1 MNDDATEGL
10 MFRFDGQEADEHKL
24 ELYSL
29 GESMQGLA
37 RIASVSA
44 HFAATQKYSRYFV
57 THSFR
62 IYAEEPRANCFTI
75 SAVWE
80 FVKQHQI
87 LSGAFGA
94 LAAILVNWVLTSN
107 ASKVEEMKLLK
118 DSLDKVIRELGNRD
132 QATIAGLISTV
143 EKMAAEL
150 RNAARLAVSPIGS
163 TANLLTVSARNGDF
177 RQSYNLADAEAIRQP
192 GPNELTGLETVVVRL
207 SELDSLRGTCK
218 VHLRGLPEDHRIAA
232 EILDPVREVP
242 NNAYALALAS
252 GNEIAVKA
260 KLQLKNDEIV
270 RLYISDVEA

>member
-1 MNDDATEGL
+1 MNDATEGL
-10 MFRFDGQEADEHKL
+10 IFRFDGQEADDHKL

-62 IYAEEPRANCFTI
+62 IYAEEPRANCFTV

-107 ASKVEEMKLLK
+107 ANKVEEMKLLK
-118 DSLDKVIRELGNRD
+118 DSLDKAIRELGNRD
-132 QATIAGLISTV
+132 KSTIAGLINTV
-143 EKMAAEL
+143 DKMATEL
-150 RNAARLAVSPIGS
+150 RNAARLAVSPLGN

-177 RQSYNLADAEAIRQP
+177 KHSYNIADAEAIRQP
-192 GPNELTGLETVVVRL
+192 GPNELTGMETVVVRL

-232 EILDPVREVP
+232 EILDPVREIA
-242 NNAYALALAS
+242 NNTYALALAS
-252 GNEIAVKA
+252 GSEIAVRA
-260 KLQLKNDEIV
+260 KFQLKNGEIA
-270 RLYISDVEA
+270 RLYIFDVEA

>member
-1 MNDDATEGL
+1 MNDDASGL
-10 MFRFDGQEADEHKL
+10 IFRFDGQEADEHKL

-62 IYAEEPRANCFTI
+62 IYAEEPKANCFTI

-107 ASKVEEMKLLK
+107 ANKVEEMKLLK
-118 DSLDKVIRELGNRD
+118 DSLDRAVRELGNRD
-132 QATIAGLISTV
+132 HATIAGLLGTLDRIDRKS
-143 EKMAAEL
+143 
-150 RNAARLAVSPIGS
+150 
-163 TANLLTVSARNGDF
+163 
-177 RQSYNLADAEAIRQP
+177 
-192 GPNELTGLETVVVRL
+192 VV
-207 SELDSLRGTCK
+207 
-218 VHLRGLPEDHRIAA
+218 
-232 EILDPVREVP
+232 
-242 NNAYALALAS
+242 
-252 GNEIAVKA
+252 
-260 KLQLKNDEIV
+260 
-270 RLYISDVEA
+270 

>member
-1 MNDDATEGL
+1 MTEDTSGL
-10 MFRFDGQEADEHKL
+10 TFRFDGQEADEHKL

-44 HFAATQKYSRYFV
+44 HFAATQKYSRYFG

-75 SAVWE
+75 SATWE

-107 ASKVEEMKLLK
+107 ANKVEEMKLLK
-118 DSLDKVIRELGNRD
+118 DSLDKAVRELGNRD
-132 QATIAGLISTV
+132 QATISGLLGTLDR
-143 EKMAAEL
+143 MAFEL
-150 RNAARLAVSPIGS
+150 RNAARLAVSPLGS
-163 TANLLTVSARNGDF
+163 TANLLTVSSRSGEYA
-177 RQSYNLADAEAIRQP
+177 QTYNLADAEAIRLP
-192 GPNELTGLETVVVRL
+192 GPNELTGITTMVVRL
-207 SELDSLRGTCK
+207 SELDSMRGTCK

-232 EILDPVREVP
+232 EILDPVKDIP
-242 NNAYALALAS
+242 NNTYALALAS
-252 GNEIAVKA
+252 GSEITVCA
-260 KLQLKNDEIV
+260 KLQLRNGEIA
-270 RLYISDVEA
+270 RLYISDIEA